1 MTSSD
6 GAAIPTVTLNDDR
19 TIPVVGLGVGGLSDS
34 EAERVVSAAL
44 EAGHRLIDTA
54 AAYGNEAGVGRAIA
68 ASGIPREEISVTTK
82 LDIAD
87 QGFTSS
93 QDAGRASLER
103 LGLDYVDLYLIHW
116 PGNDIGKYVDSW
128 GGLMAL
134 KQAGMARS
142 TGVSNFSPENLSTIV
157 DLTFVAPAVNQIEL
171 HPLLNQS
178 AWRAANAQYNVV
190 TQAYS
195 PLGVGNL
202 LDNAAVTA
210 IAEAHGKTPAQVLIR
225 WSIQLGN
232 TVIYRSTNPERIASN
247 LDVFGFELT
256 TDEIAALDSLDN
268 GTRFRPDPA
277 TYTGS

>member
-6 GAAIPTVTLNDDR
+6 GAALPTVTLNDER
-19 TIPVVGLGVGGLSDS
+19 TIPVVGFGVGGLTDS
-34 EAERVVSAAL
+34 EAERMVSAAL

-54 AAYGNEAGVGRAIA
+54 AAYDNEAGVGRAIA
-68 ASGIPREEISVTTK
+68 ASGIPREELWVTTK
-82 LDIAD
+82 LAIAD
-87 QGFTSS
+87 HGFQSS
-93 QDAGRASLER
+93 QNAGRASLER

-134 KQAGMARS
+134 KQEGVARS

-171 HPLLNQS
+171 HPLLNQ
-178 AWRAANAQYNVV
+178 ADWRAANAKYNVV

-202 LDNAAVTA
+202 LDNPAVTA

-232 TVIYRSTNPERIASN
+232 SVISRSTNPERIAAN

-256 TDEIAALDSLDN
+256 SDEIAALDSLDN

-277 TYTGS
+277 TYTG

>member
-34 EAERVVSAAL
+34 EAERAVSTAL
-44 EAGHRLIDTA
+44 EAGSRLIDTA
-54 AAYGNEAGVGRAIA
+54 AAYENEAGVGRAIA

-82 LDIAD
+82 LAITDH
-87 QGFTSS
+87 GFTSS

-134 KQAGMARS
+134 KQAGLTRS
-142 TGVSNFSPENLSTIV
+142 TGVANFSPENLSTIV
-157 DLTFVAPAVNQIEL
+157 DLTYVAPAVNQIEL

-195 PLGVGNL
+195 PLGVGSL
-202 LDNAAVTA
+202 LDNPAVTA
-210 IAEAHGKTPAQVLIR
+210 VAEAHGKTPAQVLIR

-232 TVIYRSTNPERIASN
+232 SVISRSTNPERIASN

-256 TDEIAALDSLDN
+256 ADEIAALDSLDN

-277 TYTGS
+277 TFTG

>member
-34 EAERVVSAAL
+34 EAERAVSTAL
-44 EAGHRLIDTA
+44 EAGYRLIDTA
-54 AAYGNEAGVGRAIA
+54 AAYENEAGVGRAIA

-82 LDIAD
+82 LAITDH
-87 QGFTSS
+87 GFTSS

-134 KQAGMARS
+134 KQAGLTRS
-142 TGVSNFSPENLSTIV
+142 TGVANFSPENLSTIV
-157 DLTFVAPAVNQIEL
+157 DLTYVAPAVNQIEL

-195 PLGVGNL
+195 PLGVGSL
-202 LDNAAVTA
+202 LDNPAVTA
-210 IAEAHGKTPAQVLIR
+210 VAEAHGKTPAQVLIR

-232 TVIYRSTNPERIASN
+232 SVISRSTNPERIASN

-256 TDEIAALDSLDN
+256 ADEIAALDSLDN

-277 TYTGS
+277 TFTG

>member
-1 MTSSD
+1 MTPSD

-19 TIPVVGLGVGGLSDS
+19 SIPVVGFGVGGLSDS
-34 EAERVVSAAL
+34 EAEHAVSAAL

-54 AAYGNEAGVGRAIA
+54 AAYDNEAGVGRAIA
-68 ASGIPREEISVTTK
+68 ASGIPREQIYVTTK
-82 LDIAD
+82 LSIAD
-87 QGFTSS
+87 MGFQSS
-93 QDAGRASLER
+93 QNAGKASLER
-103 LGLDYVDLYLIHW
+103 LGLDYVDLYLVHW
-116 PGNDIGKYVDSW
+116 PGGDTGKYVDSW

-134 KQAGMARS
+134 KQEGVARS
-142 TGVSNFSPENLSTIV
+142 TGVANFSPENLSTIV
-157 DLTFVAPAVNQIEL
+157 ELTFVTPAVNQIEL

-178 AWRAANAQYNVV
+178 TWRAANAQYKVA

-202 LDNAAVTA
+202 LDNPAVTT
-210 IAEAHGKTPAQVLIR
+210 IADAHGKTPAQVLIR

-232 TVIYRSTNPERIASN
+232 SVIFRSTKPERISSN

-256 TDEIAALDSLDN
+256 TEQMDSLNGLDD

-277 TYTGS
+277 TYTG

>member
-34 EAERVVSAAL
+34 EAEAAVSAAL

-54 AAYGNEAGVGRAIA
+54 AAYGNEAGVGRAIT
-68 ASGIPREEISVTTK
+68 ASGIPREDIYVTTK
-82 LDIAD
+82 LAIPDY
-87 QGFTSS
+87 GFQSS
-93 QDAGRASLER
+93 QDAGKASLER

-116 PGNDIGKYVDSW
+116 PGTDTGKYVDSW

-134 KQAGMARS
+134 KQEGLARS
-142 TGVSNFSPENLSTIV
+142 TGVANFSPENLSTIV
-157 DLTFVAPAVNQIEL
+157 ELTFVTPAVNQIEL

-178 AWRAANAQYNVV
+178 AWRAGNAQYGIT

-195 PLGVGNL
+195 PLGVGAL
-202 LDNAAVTA
+202 LDNPAVTA
-210 IAEAHGKTPAQVLIR
+210 IADAHDKTPAQVLIR

-232 TVIYRSTNPERIASN
+232 SVIFRSTKPERISAN
-247 LDVFGFELT
+247 FDVFGFELT
-256 TDEIAALDSLDN
+256 DEQMDSLNGLDD

-277 TYTGS
+277 TFAG